1 MKSVRH
7 QIIVLLVSALL
18 FSCSGQRL
26 TQANVD
32 QVSEGM
38 SKKQV
43 ESILGPPTSVESK
56 DFMLLKRTTYL
67 YRQPNGTVTVLFKD
81 DKVAAKSSTLL
92 KYGTDCYDI
101 DRDQNSGGIEA
112 ASGCR
117 HCSIPARAKMKHGL
131 ATTESFAVTFQL
143 DQFS

>member
-1 MKSVRH
+1 MKSIRH
-7 QIIVLLVSALL
+7 QIILLVISALL
-18 FSCSGQRL
+18 FSCSDQRL

-32 QVSEGM
+32 QVTEGM

-81 DKVAAKSSTLL
+81 DKVAARSSTLP
-92 KYGTDCYDI
+92 K
-101 DRDQNSGGIEA
+101 
-112 ASGCR
+112 
-117 HCSIPARAKMKHGL
+117 
-131 ATTESFAVTFQL
+131 
-143 DQFS
+143 

>member
-1 MKSVRH
+1 MKSVRL
-7 QIIVLLVSALL
+7 QVILLLVSASL

-32 QVSEGM
+32 QVTEGM

-56 DFMLLKRTTYL
+56 DFMLLTRTTYL

-81 DKVAAKSSTLL
+81 DKVAAKSSTLP
-92 KYGTDCYDI
+92 K
-101 DRDQNSGGIEA
+101 
-112 ASGCR
+112 
-117 HCSIPARAKMKHGL
+117 
-131 ATTESFAVTFQL
+131 
-143 DQFS
+143 